1 VIVSADRI
9 GTTHSSTA
17 GGYRALRDGAAT
29 TGTIAMPGA
38 WARHAAELYRG
49 EDLGVHLT
57 LNSELDCFRWGPIT
71 NAPSLLDGDGGFP
84 RTVHDLWDH
93 ADLDEVRREC
103 RAQVERAVLWGFD
116 VTHLTTHLSAL
127 QQRPEFFDV
136 LLDLAVSFD
145 LPVRLEG
152 GDAEAKAGFPFR
164 SLATDEGIVFP
175 DHFRLVRG
183 DARRHVGQAPHLN
196 PRASA
201 QRGEGC
207 PELGRPQK
215 WAPAVEQQ
223 DLVPFE
229 LHPARHVGRLHGQA
243 ALPGPHEIRIRPG
256 QHHVGL
262 RVAPGHHSH
271 AAIRHHDMKASCAG
285 RRAAHDDLS
294 HAVG

>member
-1 VIVSADRI
+1 MIVSADRI

-17 GGYRALRDGAAT
+17 GGYQALREGAAT
-29 TGTIAMPGA
+29 TGTIVMPGA
-38 WARHAAELYRG
+38 WARHAVELYRG

-84 RTVHDLWDH
+84 RTVQDLWDH

-116 VTHLTTHLSAL
+116 VSHLTTHLSAL

-145 LPVRLEG
+145 LPVRLESA
-152 GDAEAKAGFPFR
+152 DAEAKAGFPFR

-183 DARRHVGQAPHLN
+183 DARRHVIEQLTDLAPGVTELSLHPALDE
-196 PRASA
+196 PEIHAIDPAAAGRVDDLALALSAEVTEMLQQSGAVLVGYRALRSA
-201 QRGEGC
+201 QR
-207 PELGRPQK
+207 R
-215 WAPAVEQQ
+215 
-223 DLVPFE
+223 
-229 LHPARHVGRLHGQA
+229 ARH
-243 ALPGPHEIRIRPG
+243 RI
-256 QHHVGL
+256 
-262 RVAPGHHSH
+262 
-271 AAIRHHDMKASCAG
+271 
-285 RRAAHDDLS
+285 
-294 HAVG
+294 

>member
-1 VIVSADRI
+1 MESLAERLGHRPGARLVIVSADRL

-17 GGYRALRDGAAT
+17 GSYKAIRDGAAT
-29 TGTIAMPGA
+29 TGTIVMPGA

-84 RTVHDLWDH
+84 RTLQDLWDH

-116 VTHLTTHLSAL
+116 ITHLTTHMAAL

-145 LPVRLEG
+145 LPIRLEG
-152 GDAEAKAGFPFR
+152 AEAEANAGFPFR
-164 SLATDEGIVFP
+164 SLAEAEGIVFP

-183 DARRHVGQAPHLN
+183 DALPMVVEQLADLAPGVTELSLCPALDEPEIHAIDPAAARRVDDLALALSEEAARMLQEAGAVTIGY
-196 PRASA
+196 RALRSA
-201 QRGEGC
+201 QR
-207 PELGRPQK
+207 R
-215 WAPAVEQQ
+215 
-223 DLVPFE
+223 
-229 LHPARHVGRLHGQA
+229 ARH
-243 ALPGPHEIRIRPG
+243 RI
-256 QHHVGL
+256 
-262 RVAPGHHSH
+262 
-271 AAIRHHDMKASCAG
+271 
-285 RRAAHDDLS
+285 
-294 HAVG
+294 

>member
-1 VIVSADRI
+1 MRESGTVRAVQSLVERLGHPPDARLVIVSADRI

-17 GGYRALRDGAAT
+17 GGYRALREGAAT
-29 TGTIAMPGA
+29 TGTIVMPGA

-84 RTVHDLWDH
+84 RTLQDLWDH

-103 RAQVERAVLWGFD
+103 RAQLERAVLWGFD
-116 VTHLTTHLSAL
+116 VTHLTTHMAAL

-152 GDAEAKAGFPFR
+152 PEAEANAGFPFR
-164 SLATDEGIVFP
+164 SLAVSEGIVFP

-183 DARRHVGQAPHLN
+183 DARRHVLEQLTELAPGVTELSLCPALDEPEIHAIDPSAAGRIDDLALAVSSEMAELLQQSGAVAVGY
-196 PRASA
+196 RTLRSA
-201 QRGEGC
+201 QR
-207 PELGRPQK
+207 R
-215 WAPAVEQQ
+215 
-223 DLVPFE
+223 
-229 LHPARHVGRLHGQA
+229 ARH
-243 ALPGPHEIRIRPG
+243 RI
-256 QHHVGL
+256 
-262 RVAPGHHSH
+262 
-271 AAIRHHDMKASCAG
+271 
-285 RRAAHDDLS
+285 
-294 HAVG
+294 

>member
-1 VIVSADRI
+1 VESLVERLGHPADARLVIVSADRI

-183 DARRHVGQAPHLN
+183 DARRHVAERLSDLGPGVTELSLHPALDEPEIHAIDPAAAGRVDDLALALSAEVTEMLQRSGAVQVGY
-196 PRASA
+196 RALRSA
-201 QRGEGC
+201 QR
-207 PELGRPQK
+207 R
-215 WAPAVEQQ
+215 
-223 DLVPFE
+223 
-229 LHPARHVGRLHGQA
+229 ARH
-243 ALPGPHEIRIRPG
+243 RI
-256 QHHVGL
+256 
-262 RVAPGHHSH
+262 
-271 AAIRHHDMKASCAG
+271 
-285 RRAAHDDLS
+285 
-294 HAVG
+294 